1 MKKIIEKTLKWEDI
15 RTNEKV
21 SYNLFKKEFM
31 NYMVRNNLI
40 KGYNP
45 KYYTYASDMLNLIAT
60 GRTSKELRKELDIL
74 DKSIRDNLEVTYNER
89 LTFVQDVFISYFR
102 LNVPINKILIYIVN
116 ITQDKFD
123 INYSMELNKKMSKY
137 NYLFR

>member
-40 KGYNP
+40 KGYDS

-60 GRTSKELRKELDIL
+60 GRTAKELRKELDIL
-74 DKSIRDNLEVTYNER
+74 DKSIRDNLEATYNER

-102 LNVPINKILIYIVN
+102 LNVPSNKILIYIVN

>member
-1 MKKIIEKTLKWEDI
+1 MKGLSDEKNYRKDI
-15 RTNEKV
+15 EKV

-40 KGYNP
+40 KGYDP

-60 GRTSKELRKELDIL
+60 GMTAKELRKELDIL

-102 LNVPINKILIYIVN
+102 LNVPSNKILIYIVN

>member
-40 KGYNP
+40 KGYDS

-60 GRTSKELRKELDIL
+60 GRTAKELRKELDIL
-74 DKSIRDNLEVTYNER
+74 DKSIRDNLEATYNER

-102 LNVPINKILIYIVN
+102 LNVPSNKILIYIVN
-116 ITQDKFD
+116 ITQDKID
-123 INYSMELNKKMSKY
+123 INYSIELNKKMSKY

>member
-40 KGYNP
+40 KGYDP

-60 GRTSKELRKELDIL
+60 GMTAKELRKELDIL

-102 LNVPINKILIYIVN
+102 LNVPSNKILIYIVN

>member
-60 GRTSKELRKELDIL
+60 GRTAKELRKELDIL

-102 LNVPINKILIYIVN
+102 LNVPSNKILIYIVN

>member
-60 GRTSKELRKELDIL
+60 GRTAKELRKELDIL

>member
-40 KGYNP
+40 KGYDP

-60 GRTSKELRKELDIL
+60 GMTAKELRKELDIL
-74 DKSIRDNLEVTYNER
+74 DKSIRDNLEATYNER

-102 LNVPINKILIYIVN
+102 LNVPSNKILIYIVN